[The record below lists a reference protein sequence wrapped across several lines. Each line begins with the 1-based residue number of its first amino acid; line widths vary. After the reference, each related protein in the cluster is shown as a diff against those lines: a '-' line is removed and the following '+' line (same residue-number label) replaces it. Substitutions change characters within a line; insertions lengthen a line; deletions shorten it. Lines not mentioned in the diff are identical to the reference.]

1 MCSAGAASPVIW
13 SAEKGG
19 DNFNSIISLGT
30 TGLKWRPREERSSC
44 YWFSNVTRL
53 HLKRHMII
61 EDKLFLKYV
70 QCQSFRAFSRTLHE
84 EIIKEA
90 QYINGSLLSETVGPK
105 TEAP

>member
-1 MCSAGAASPVIW
+1 
-13 SAEKGG
+13 
-19 DNFNSIISLGT
+19 
-30 TGLKWRPREERSSC
+30 
-44 YWFSNVTRL
+44 
-53 HLKRHMII
+53 MII